1 MYEDVLKDYF
11 HRGDD
16 EPEEATFRDVLA
28 EYMRV
33 LYPVS
38 TVLPIG
44 DRYRE
49 FPFLVFRCFSLQE
62 ARHKLFTDSYLF
74 TSNELN
80 VLNMLLST
88 KE

>member
-1 MYEDVLKDYF
+1 
-11 HRGDD
+11 
-16 EPEEATFRDVLA
+16 
-28 EYMRV
+28 MRA

-49 FPFLVFRCFSLQE
+49 FPFIVFRCFSLQE

-80 VLNMLLST
+80 VLNMLLSA